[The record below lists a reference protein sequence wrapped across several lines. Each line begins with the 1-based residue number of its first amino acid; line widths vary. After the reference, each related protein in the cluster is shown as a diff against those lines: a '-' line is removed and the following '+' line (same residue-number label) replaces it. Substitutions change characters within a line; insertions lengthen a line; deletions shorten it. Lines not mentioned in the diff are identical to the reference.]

1 MCPIFCS
8 FPNFGLIRKIPLS
21 LVAQLVSFTEK
32 NVDPPSG
39 LGKNYDKQLCTQ
51 ILGVEFPF
59 NPMSWQYSWK
69 AWKVPYNLLNCPILG
84 LFSFSPT
91 CFQCRMLLPIL
102 LTSHSVWKYLK
113 KVAFF
118 NIQHFCWDVFFS
130 VNCNCHATYFIDC
143 IYLGIFCDKTFLD
156 YFSNTVTSIHSLL
169 SMNFCITKIA
179 SYMNDTECQSFTRF
193 SKALEIHQLSIP
205 SYDS

>member
-118 NIQHFCWDVFFS
+118 NIQHFLLGRFF
-130 VNCNCHATYFIDC
+130 
-143 IYLGIFCDKTFLD
+143 
-156 YFSNTVTSIHSLL
+156 
-169 SMNFCITKIA
+169 
-179 SYMNDTECQSFTRF
+179 CQ
-193 SKALEIHQLSIP
+193 LQLSRNLFYWFRLLDK
-205 SYDS
+205 SCWHFCWYDIFGLFFKHCD

>member
-21 LVAQLVSFTEK
+21 LVAQLVSFAEK

-118 NIQHFCWDVFFS
+118 NIQHFLLGRFFLS
-130 VNCNCHATYFIDC
+130 IA
-143 IYLGIFCDKTFLD
+143 
-156 YFSNTVTSIHSLL
+156 TVTQPILL
-169 SMNFCITKIA
+169 IA
-179 SYMNDTECQSFTRF
+179 STWSFFVIRHFWIIFQTLWLAF
-193 SKALEIHQLSIP
+193 ILCWAWIFALLKLPPTWMILSVKASRDFLKL
-205 SYDS
+205 